1 MTREEHLQF
10 CTVCQNR
17 KFDSQLGLVCG
28 LTNQLADFESSCE
41 HYSEDLELKA
51 KREAEQVNKNILFNT
66 ASLSKRFINYLLDT
80 VLFVIFGVVLIVLFQ
95 FLLAI
100 VSPSLLSVFQE
111 ENVLLNYA
119 MAYTVITIYYVIFEY
134 STGRSVAKFITK
146 TKVVNMQGEQP
157 GFRTIFIRTLC
168 RFIPFEAF
176 SFLGESKTGWHDTLS
191 KTRVI
196 NA

>member
-1 MTREEHLQF
+1 VFATVFEE
-10 CTVCQNR
+10 
-17 KFDSQLGLVCG
+17 D
-28 LTNQLADFESSCE
+28 
-41 HYSEDLELKA
+41 
-51 KREAEQVNKNILFNT
+51 
-66 ASLSKRFINYLLDT
+66 
-80 VLFVIFGVVLIVLFQ
+80 
-95 FLLAI
+95 
-100 VSPSLLSVFQE
+100 
-111 ENVLLNYA
+111 NVLLNYA

-157 GFRTIFIRTLC
+157 GFKTIFIRTLC